1 MKRIVSLLFALVLSS
16 ALFAQGEQFESFASK
31 FEKQKGYEV
40 TSVGR
45 VTIRAAS
52 LAADSATRS
61 IYRKIESFVG
71 IVCKNPSDGRLGR
84 EVRTLVK
91 GYKKVLDH
99 SQKEGSAQAYINSAA
114 TGLVFVITT
123 PQEQTVILLE
133 GEGLDYKEFLPEE
146 LKK

>member
-1 MKRIVSLLFALVLSS
+1 MALFFALVFSS
-16 ALFAQGEQFESFASK
+16 TLFAQGEQFKSFASK

-40 TSVGR
+40 TSIGR
-45 VTIRAAS
+45 MAIRTAS
-52 LAADSATRS
+52 LAADSKTRS
-61 IYRKIESFVG
+61 IYRKIDSFVG
-71 IVCKNPSDGRLGR
+71 IVCKTPDDGRLVR
-84 EVRTLVK
+84 EVKSLVK

-133 GEGLDYKEFLPEE
+133 GEGLDYKELLPEE